1 MVYLGTKKVFLFLTI
16 KSKTGISSWDK
27 LVALTNWIYA
37 TFNQSERIRLTTGQQ
52 WAGLSLFI
60 EVDLHCAENASIIY
74 RNYMLAIC
82 LIGFFGPLIIIIF
95 CYARILGIMYSSEK
109 KMRKGF
115 RTFGDRNV
123 AEVACSG
130 WTACSWGPFKNWIIE
145 IREKNEPD
153 PYSKAR

>member
-1 MVYLGTKKVFLFLTI
+1 MTYSCQLQVVTTTLRLRHPSPTAMLPL
-16 KSKTGISSWDK
+16 IS
-27 LVALTNWIYA
+27 LL
-37 TFNQSERIRLTTGQQ
+37 
-52 WAGLSLFI
+52 I

-130 WTACSWGPFKNWIIE
+130 
-145 IREKNEPD
+145 
-153 PYSKAR
+153 

>member
-1 MVYLGTKKVFLFLTI
+1 MSKILGKQEQHGVSDNQESIFIFNNKIKDGDFKLMLKKWRDQLIRDQRF
-16 KSKTGISSWDK
+16 
-27 LVALTNWIYA
+27 
-37 TFNQSERIRLTTGQQ
+37 QSLN
-52 WAGLSLFI
+52 I

-115 RTFGDRNV
+115 
-123 AEVACSG
+123 E
-130 WTACSWGPFKNWIIE
+130 K
-145 IREKNEPD
+145 IRLK
-153 PYSKAR
+153 

>member
-1 MVYLGTKKVFLFLTI
+1 MSADININSDRSYEENKNSMSKILGKQDQHGVSDNQESIFIFNNKI
-16 KSKTGISSWDK
+16 KGWDAK
-27 LVALTNWIYA
+27 LVLTRWRYQP
-37 TFNQSERIRLTTGQQ
+37 TRDQRFQSLN
-52 WAGLSLFI
+52 I

-115 RTFGDRNV
+115 ERK
-123 AEVACSG
+123 SL
-130 WTACSWGPFKNWIIE
+130 
-145 IREKNEPD
+145 
-153 PYSKAR
+153 